1 MLSIAWNRSR
11 KSFKILSLAILAGA
25 LPVLAAFQVVRA
37 EEGPVQKTFK
47 TPKMAVKALIDAVK
61 AKDLQGVLTVLGPEA
76 KDFVTC
82 GNKTEDDEIRGRFL
96 KATRENTLL
105 VPGGTD
111 KYILNIG
118 KNRWPFAIP
127 IVKEGDAWRFDTA
140 AGREEILNRRIGR
153 NELHTIEVCRAY
165 VDAQREY
172 FSKDRDGDKI
182 LEYAQK
188 FTSKPGEKDGLNWEV
203 SRECQECPP
212 VGRMLSEAATQ
223 ESCPSGEPV
232 PYHGYFFKIL
242 AGQGRHAPGG
252 EKSYLDGEN
261 MTGGFALLAYPAR
274 YGISGIMTF
283 TVNQQGI
290 VFQKDLGEKTEEIAK
305 GVTRYDPDDTWSP
318 VE

>member
-11 KSFKILSLAILAGA
+11 KSFKILSLAVLAGA
-25 LPVLAAFQVVRA
+25 LPVLAAFQVLRA
-37 EEGPVQKTFK
+37 EEGPAQKTFK

-61 AKDLQGVLTVLGPEA
+61 AKDLPGVLAVLGPEA
-76 KDFVTC
+76 KDFVTS

-111 KYILNIG
+111 KYVLNIG
-118 KNRWPFAIP
+118 KSRWPFAIP
-127 IVKEGDAWRFDTA
+127 IVKEGGAWRFDTA

-165 VDAQREY
+165 IDAQREY
-172 FSKDRDGDKI
+172 CSEDRDGDGI

-188 FTSKPGEKDGLNWEV
+188 FGSKPGKMGGLNWEA
-203 SRECQECPP
+203 SRECQEGSP
-212 VGRMLSEAATQ
+212 VGPRLVGAAI
-223 ESCPSGEPV
+223 EEKCSSGQPV
-232 PYHGYFFKIL
+232 PYHGYFFRIL
-242 AGQGRHAPGG
+242 AGQGKHAPGG
-252 EKSYLDGEN
+252 EKSYLDGED

-283 TVNQQGI
+283 TVNRQGI

-305 GVTRYDPDDTWSP
+305 GITRYDPDDTWSP